1 MTKGVEYPNV
11 RSAHISASVMC
22 GNLAALGEEAKR
34 LEDAGVDSL
43 HIDVM
48 DGHFVPNLTFGP
60 GTVSAIRGA
69 TQLPL
74 HVHMMVRNPSD
85 HVRSFA
91 EAGAEMFYFH
101 VEAEP
106 HPLRL
111 SSAITESG
119 MTAGV
124 AINPFTPLAAVVDL
138 PLAHVLVMSVEPGF
152 AGQRWVPHTARRLR
166 ELRASLDDA
175 ATIGVDG
182 NVTEDNAVLAYESGA
197 SLFVCGTSS
206 IFATDDYRA
215 AVSQM
220 RSRLEAAHR

>member
-1 MTKGVEYPNV
+1 
-11 RSAHISASVMC
+11 MC
-22 GNLAALGEEAKR
+22 ADLGALGQEARK

-60 GTVSAIRGA
+60 GTVSAVRRA

-74 HVHMMVRNPSD
+74 HVHMMVRNPFD
-85 HVRSFA
+85 HVRAFA
-91 EAGAEMFYFH
+91 EAGAELFYFH
-101 VEAEP
+101 VETEP

-124 AINPFTPLAAVVDL
+124 AINPFTPLTSVVDL
-138 PLAHVLVMSVEPGF
+138 PLSHVLVMSVEPGF
-152 AGQRWVPHTARRLR
+152 AGQRWLPHTARRLHQ
-166 ELRASLDDA
+166 LRTSVDDDV
-175 ATIGVDG
+175 TIAVDG
-182 NVTEDNAVLAYESGA
+182 NVSEDNAVSAYENGA

-206 IFATDDYRA
+206 IFASDDYGA
-215 AVSQM
+215 AVGRI
-220 RSRLEAAHR
+220 RSRLRAVQPSALGEGQTGR

>member
-1 MTKGVEYPNV
+1 MANRVQHSKFK
-11 RSAHISASVMC
+11 SAHISASIMC
-22 GNLAALGEEAKR
+22 GNLGALGEEAKK

-60 GTVSAIRGA
+60 GTVSAVRRA

-74 HVHMMVRNPSD
+74 HVHMMVRNPSA
-85 HVRSFA
+85 HVRPFA
-91 EAGAEMFYFH
+91 ESGAELFYFH
-101 VEAEP
+101 VETEP

-152 AGQRWVPHTARRLR
+152 AGQRWV
-166 ELRASLDDA
+166 
-175 ATIGVDG
+175 DG
-182 NVTEDNAVLAYESGA
+182 NVTEDNAVLAYENGA

-206 IFATDDYRA
+206 IFASDDYA
-215 AVSQM
+215 SAVGQM
-220 RSRLEAAHR
+220 RSKLRAVQDSPLDEGRSDL